1 MRQVSQLK
9 LNKFSY
15 NLCVTAQR
23 RQPVKVML
31 GDRTNL
37 LSRKQEDLELPM
49 SPIRHP
55 SKLTLTDTKTEKDG
69 YKCIYPS
76 NKSSHPESLF
86 QGGDP
91 NGPEA
96 LHTFGRFNQVGH
108 SIRTLPVPSNRNVF
122 DESLMSESVPSY
134 HDNSYNYE
142 PPPPKYQK
150 KFPQVIDFEL
160 L

>member
-1 MRQVSQLK
+1 
-9 LNKFSY
+9 
-15 NLCVTAQR
+15 
-23 RQPVKVML
+23 ML

-37 LSRKQEDLELPM
+37 LPRKQEDLELPM

-69 YKCIYPS
+69 YKSIYPS

-86 QGGDP
+86 QVGDP

-96 LHTFGRFNQVGH
+96 LHTFNQVEH

-122 DESLMSESVPSY
+122 DKSLMSESVPLCHDKSY
-134 HDNSYNYE
+134 DYE
-142 PPPPKYQK
+142 PLPPKYRK
-150 KFPQVIDFEL
+150 KFPQVAKFDFDL